1 MLVHRKGKPGEQST
15 LCSLYSLSRPLGG
28 AVFLLTDGVVD
39 IDKNPQTNAIEK
51 KRIVTG
57 ILPKLIEA
65 KAVARSEMADQAS
78 IDDLADNMRIQDG
91 IR

>member
-1 MLVHRKGKPGEQST
+1 
-15 LCSLYSLSRPLGG
+15 
-28 AVFLLTDGVVD
+28 VVD

-65 KAVARSEMADQAS
+65 KAVALSEMADQAS